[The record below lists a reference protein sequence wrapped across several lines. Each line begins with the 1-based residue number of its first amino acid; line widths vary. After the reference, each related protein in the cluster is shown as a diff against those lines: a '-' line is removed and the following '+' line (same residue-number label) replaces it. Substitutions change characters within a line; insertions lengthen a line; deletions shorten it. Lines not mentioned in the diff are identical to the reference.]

1 MLYKK
6 PYRNFKTFDR
16 KSFRNHIYSQNWELI
31 KDFDNQNHMWHVWKT
46 TFDFNDVVDRHAS
59 LRTRRAWSSKSPWV
73 TPVLRQR
80 MREIDMP
87 KIKAIQPKD
96 LNHYKFAFTENEGD
110 KKKTW
115 GNVNELTPPP
125 PPPKK
130 KEKKK
135 THIKEIEV
143 NGTPIIEIR
152 KMYEFFN
159 EHFATTGP
167 NLHVS

>member
-16 KSFRNHIYSQNWELI
+16 KSFRNHIFSQNWELI

-73 TPVLRQR
+73 TPVVRQR

-115 GNVNELTPPP
+115 GIVNELTPPP
-125 PPPKK
+125 PKK
-130 KEKKK
+130 NSYQGNRGKWYS
-135 THIKEIEV
+135 
-143 NGTPIIEIR
+143 NSR
-152 KMYEFFN
+152 
-159 EHFATTGP
+159 
-167 NLHVS
+167 NLKNVRIFQ

>member
-1 MLYKK
+1 
-6 PYRNFKTFDR
+6 
-16 KSFRNHIYSQNWELI
+16 
-31 KDFDNQNHMWHVWKT
+31 
-46 TFDFNDVVDRHAS
+46 
-59 LRTRRAWSSKSPWV
+59 
-73 TPVLRQR
+73 

-115 GNVNELTPPP
+115 GIVNELTPPSP
-125 PPPKK
+125 PPQ
-130 KEKKK
+130 
-135 THIKEIEV
+135 EIEV
-143 NGTPIIEIR
+143 NGTPIVEIR